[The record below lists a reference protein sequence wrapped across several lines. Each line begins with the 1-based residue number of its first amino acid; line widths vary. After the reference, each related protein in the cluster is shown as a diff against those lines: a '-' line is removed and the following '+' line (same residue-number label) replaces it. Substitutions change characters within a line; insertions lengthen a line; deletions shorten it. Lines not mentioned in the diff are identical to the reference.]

1 MCPQYVCTRE
11 THDGI
16 TQVDS
21 TKETQKIPVIV
32 GTILCNL
39 IYLDLCIYYIYINLQ
54 PESTVP
60 LEFCV
65 ESRFY

>member
-1 MCPQYVCTRE
+1 MLESHKLIPQ
-11 THDGI
+11 
-16 TQVDS
+16 
-21 TKETQKIPVIV
+21 KKLKKISVIV

-39 IYLDLCIYYIYINLQ
+39 IYLDLCIYYIYIVLQ
-54 PESTVP
+54 PESIVP